1 MKRKIYSSLVFTFMF
16 AAVGLVTVHADDSV
30 SIPDT
35 NTVAIETSTA
45 SEVETS
51 TENSYN
57 NITSTDNTDN
67 TLDINKSVKVNKKIK
82 LQKSLNL
89 DSESVKDMTFTAD
102 DSTVVKVSKAGTVT
116 GLKTGS
122 TTVTVTSDTDDSV
135 YATVNLDV
143 KSSYTASQLRYMSSI
158 IYSEACGEKAVG
170 IVVANRMKSSLFPNT
185 IKGVL
190 YQRRQFTPARNGSL
204 NRSLALYDS
213 GRMDSDCIA
222 AAKEA
227 LNGDKTVVYKNST
240 INMTKTLFF
249 SRYIYRS
256 KFRIAHHMFK

>member
-89 DSESVKDMTFTAD
+89 DSESVKD
-102 DSTVVKVSKAGTVT
+102 SKAGTVT

-158 IYSEACGEKAVG
+158 IYSEACGEPYAGKKAVG

-213 GRMDSDCIA
+213 GRMDPDCIA